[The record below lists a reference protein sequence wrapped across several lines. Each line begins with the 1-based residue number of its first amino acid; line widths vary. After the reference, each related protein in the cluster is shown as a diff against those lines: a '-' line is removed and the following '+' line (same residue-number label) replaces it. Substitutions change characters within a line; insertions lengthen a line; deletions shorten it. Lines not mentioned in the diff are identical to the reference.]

1 MKFSKQEEPEKSGES
16 ERRVNLKE
24 RTPADAPPFMAAKP
38 NPIIPRKPA
47 AFSNLDISE
56 RSSEQGS
63 QNKQLLIGEDI
74 SLSGTIT
81 SCDKL
86 VIAGTVETNIS
97 ECKELEIARGGLFKG
112 EAKIQMA
119 EIAGEFVGTLSAD
132 LLRLRSSGRISGDLN
147 YGKLEVELGGEII
160 GNLSRIQGD

>member
-1 MKFSKQEEPEKSGES
+1 MKFSKQEVTEKSKEA
-16 ERRVNLKE
+16 EKKVNLKE
-24 RTPADAPPFMAAKP
+24 GSLADTPPAMAIRS

-56 RSSEQGS
+56 CPSEQNS

>member
-1 MKFSKQEEPEKSGES
+1 MKFSRQEVPEKSKEAQKK
-16 ERRVNLKE
+16 VNLKDGSPADT
-24 RTPADAPPFMAAKP
+24 TPAMAIRS

-47 AFSNLDISE
+47 AFSNLEISE
-56 RSSEQGS
+56 RPSEQDS

-160 GNLSRIQGD
+160 GTLSRIQGD

>member
-16 ERRVNLKE
+16 ERGVNLKE
-24 RTPADAPPFMAAKP
+24 RNPADAPPAMAAKP

-119 EIAGEFVGTLSAD
+119 EIAGEFVGSLSAD
-132 LLRLRSSGRISGDLN
+132 LLKLRSSGRISGELN

-160 GNLSRIQGD
+160 GNLSRIKGD

>member
-1 MKFSKQEEPEKSGES
+1 MKFSKQEETEKNGEA
-16 ERRVNLKE
+16 EKKINLKE
-24 RTPADAPPFMAAKP
+24 GSPADTPPSVAIRS

-47 AFSNLDISE
+47 AFSNLSISE
-56 RSSEQGS
+56 GVSEQGS

-119 EIAGEFVGTLSAD
+119 EIAGEFVGSLSAD
-132 LLRLRSSGRISGDLN
+132 LLRLRSSGRISGDVN

-160 GNLSRIQGD
+160 GNLSRIQGE

>member
-1 MKFSKQEEPEKSGES
+1 MKFSKQEVPEKSKEA
-16 ERRVNLKE
+16 EKKVNLKE
-24 RTPADAPPFMAAKP
+24 GSLADTPRAMAIRS

-56 RSSEQGS
+56 RPSEQNS

>member
-1 MKFSKQEEPEKSGES
+1 MKFSKQEVPEKSKEA
-16 ERRVNLKE
+16 EKKVNLKGGS
-24 RTPADAPPFMAAKP
+24 PADMPPAMAVRS

-56 RSSEQGS
+56 RSSEQDS

-119 EIAGEFVGTLSAD
+119 EIAGEFVGSLSAD
-132 LLRLRSSGRISGDLN
+132 LLKLRSSGRISGDLN

-160 GNLSRIQGD
+160 GNLSRIKGD

>member
-1 MKFSKQEEPEKSGES
+1 MKSSKQEAPGKSEEAGDKL
-16 ERRVNLKE
+16 NLKE
-24 RTPADAPPFMAAKP
+24 GTPTAADNMTVRS
-38 NPIIPRKPA
+38 NPIIPRKPVP
-47 AFSNLDISE
+47 FSSLGLNDQPLE
-56 RSSEQGS
+56 RDPK
-63 QNKQLLIGEDI
+63 NKQLLIGEDI

-86 VIAGTVETNIS
+86 IIAGTVETNIS

-119 EIAGEFVGTLSAD
+119 EIAGEFVGDLSAD
-132 LLRLRSSGRISGDLN
+132 LIRLRSRGRISGNLN

-160 GNLSRIQGD
+160 GNLSKIQGD